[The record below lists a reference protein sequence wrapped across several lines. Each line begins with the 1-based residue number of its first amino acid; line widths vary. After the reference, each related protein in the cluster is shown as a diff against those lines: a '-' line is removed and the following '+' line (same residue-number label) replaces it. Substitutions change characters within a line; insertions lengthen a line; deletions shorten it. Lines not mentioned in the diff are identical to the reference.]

1 MRAGGAACTLRGM
14 RLAAGWTG
22 CCCWGAGACWGGCQ
36 AAFSGTLA
44 PAGPDSH
51 SGSCKCITCHWLA
64 CESRARP
71 GLGWT
76 GCCHNQIMPWAVAVS
91 ALQLLTRVSW
101 GLVHRSRL
109 GGRELRGDH
118 QDQLLSQLGAAAH
131 EVREA
136 GAGEQVPGG
145 VLGDG
150 VALEV
155 GVDIAGKHLQ
165 KGTTY
170 GVRASVLGHNRRW
183 CRGQQSSCLASTCS
197 CSGVVVSGWCRPRQQ
212 ICGLG
217 PCRCEGAAESEGC
230 GQGFSAGVAWQAVP
244 SSRCVMSASSRLR
257 DARQAVPTAGS
268 WLQQQSLLILQ
279 GRSCGW
285 QWTGGVSLQ
294 HLTSQV

>member
-1 MRAGGAACTLRGM
+1 
-14 RLAAGWTG
+14 
-22 CCCWGAGACWGGCQ
+22 
-36 AAFSGTLA
+36 
-44 PAGPDSH
+44 
-51 SGSCKCITCHWLA
+51 
-64 CESRARP
+64 
-71 GLGWT
+71 
-76 GCCHNQIMPWAVAVS
+76 MPWAVAVS

-101 GLVHRSRL
+101 GLVHPSRL

-118 QDQLLSQLGAAAH
+118 QDQLLSQLRAAAH
-131 EVREA
+131 EVCEA

-155 GVDIAGKHLQ
+155 GVDIAGQHLQ
-165 KGTTY
+165 KGTMY

-183 CRGQQSSCLASTCS
+183 CRGLQSSSWPAH
-197 CSGVVVSGWCRPRQQ
+197 GVAVALSSAAGA
-212 ICGLG
+212 G
-217 PCRCEGAAESEGC
+217 PDSKSLDWAPADVWVLPISEGC

-244 SSRCVMSASSRLR
+244 SSCCMMSASSRLR

-285 QWTGGVSLQ
+285 QWAGGVLQQ